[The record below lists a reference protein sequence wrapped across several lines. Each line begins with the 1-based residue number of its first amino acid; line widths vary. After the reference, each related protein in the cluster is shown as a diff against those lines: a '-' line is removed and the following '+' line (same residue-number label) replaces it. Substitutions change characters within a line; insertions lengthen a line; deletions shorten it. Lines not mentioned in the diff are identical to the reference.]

1 LGQAAFFFTII
12 DSCAALSRILRG
24 LKLGKMGISNMARNL
39 FVILFLG
46 CIFFSMFSTGSVN
59 FNPFDKKI
67 YAHIFSTDE
76 TASFVAITDQ
86 VQIESELVQTNLA
99 NNNISLAQNHANKA
113 AALLTPDIISEIA
126 EANEEIADKLLTA
139 VGDLQRISSSSDE
152 QQQMVNRLV
161 SDINSTLSEAVV
173 VRTQQR
179 QQDDSSNFLES
190 GIEFLRGIF
199 GGGSQESSDKIDIN
213 STTQP
218 LAFADLVDSILIN
231 YGNAYAVDFDMTN
244 MTNRAIMG
252 GNSSDMMIMSGIAD
266 DNNSNSN
273 NSSMNMDS
281 MNISS
286 SSSSMNMDNKTDTN
300 YSLVD
305 ITDYQSAQA
314 LATKALEIFN
324 TKLKPIGP
332 NNSSAFIANLENG
345 LTELS
350 DLIQRKVS
358 PLDIMMIV
366 HMQIHPNLLE
376 AFNLPL
382 RQG

>member
-1 LGQAAFFFTII
+1 
-12 DSCAALSRILRG
+12 
-24 LKLGKMGISNMARNL
+24 MAKNL

-152 QQQMVNRLV
+152 QQQMVNQLV
-161 SDINSTLSEAVV
+161 SDINATLSEAVV

-199 GGGSQESSDKIDIN
+199 GGGSQESSDKIEIN

-244 MTNRAIMG
+244 MTNMAIMG

-273 NSSMNMDS
+273 NSSMNMD
-281 MNISS
+281 
-286 SSSSMNMDNKTDTN
+286 NKTDRN
-300 YSLVD
+300 NSLVD

-324 TKLKPIGP
+324 TKLKPIAP

>member
-1 LGQAAFFFTII
+1 
-12 DSCAALSRILRG
+12 
-24 LKLGKMGISNMARNL
+24 MGISNMARNL
-39 FVILFLG
+39 FVILFLA

-99 NNNISLAQNHANKA
+99 NNNISLAHNHANKA

-152 QQQMVNRLV
+152 QQQMVNQLV
-161 SDINSTLSEAVV
+161 SDINSTLGEAVV

-199 GGGSQESSDKIDIN
+199 GGGSQESNDKIEVN
-213 STTQP
+213 STSQP
-218 LAFADLVDSILIN
+218 LAFADLVDSVLIN
-231 YGNAYAVDFDMTN
+231 YGNAYAIDFDMTN
-244 MTNRAIMG
+244 MSNMAIMG

-286 SSSSMNMDNKTDTN
+286 SSSSMNMDNKTDRN
-300 YSLVD
+300 NSLVD
-305 ITDYQSAQA
+305 VTDYQSAQA

-324 TKLKPIGP
+324 TKLKPVAP

-345 LTELS
+345 LIELS

>member
-1 LGQAAFFFTII
+1 
-12 DSCAALSRILRG
+12 
-24 LKLGKMGISNMARNL
+24 MVRNL
-39 FVILFLG
+39 SVVLFLA
-46 CIFFSMFSTGSVN
+46 CLLLSLVSSGSVN

-86 VQIESELVQTNLA
+86 IQIESQLVKTNLA
-99 NNNISLAQNHANKA
+99 NNNLSLAQNHANNA
-113 AALLTPDIISEIA
+113 ASLLTPDIVSEVA
-126 EANEEIADKLLTA
+126 EANEGIADKLLTE
-139 VGDLQRISSSSDE
+139 VSDLQKISSSSDE
-152 QQQMVNRLV
+152 QQQMVNQLV
-161 SDINSTLSEAVV
+161 SDINATLGEAVV

-199 GGGSQESSDKIDIN
+199 GGGSQESNDKIEVN

-244 MTNRAIMG
+244 MSNMAMMG
-252 GNSSDMMIMSGIAD
+252 GNPTDMMTMSGTAGKS
-266 DNNSNSN
+266 SNSN
-273 NSSMNMDS
+273 NGNSMNMDS
-281 MNISS
+281 MNMSS
-286 SSSSMNMDNKTDTN
+286 SASPSMDVDNKKDNKTDKN

-314 LATKALEIFN
+314 LTTKAQEILN
-324 TKLKPIGP
+324 TKLEPMAP
-332 NNSSAFIANLENG
+332 NNSSAFITNLENG
-345 LTELS
+345 LTQLS
-350 DLIQRKVS
+350 DLIQSKSS
-358 PLDIMMIV
+358 PMDIMMIV

>member
-1 LGQAAFFFTII
+1 
-12 DSCAALSRILRG
+12 
-24 LKLGKMGISNMARNL
+24 MGISNMAKNL

-152 QQQMVNRLV
+152 QQQMVNQLV
-161 SDINSTLSEAVV
+161 SDINATLSEAVV

-199 GGGSQESSDKIDIN
+199 GGGSQESSDKIEIN

-244 MTNRAIMG
+244 MTNMAIMG

-273 NSSMNMDS
+273 NSSMNMD
-281 MNISS
+281 
-286 SSSSMNMDNKTDTN
+286 NKTDRN
-300 YSLVD
+300 NSLVD

-324 TKLKPIGP
+324 TKLKPIAP

>member
-1 LGQAAFFFTII
+1 
-12 DSCAALSRILRG
+12 
-24 LKLGKMGISNMARNL
+24 MVRNL
-39 FVILFLG
+39 SVVLFLA
-46 CIFFSMFSTGSVN
+46 CLLLSLVSSSSVN

-86 VQIESELVQTNLA
+86 VQVESQLVKTNLA
-99 NNNISLAQNHANKA
+99 NNNLSLAQNHASKA
-113 AALLTPDIISEIA
+113 ASLLTPDVVSEVA
-126 EANEEIADKLLTA
+126 EANEGIADKLLTELS
-139 VGDLQRISSSSDE
+139 DLQKISSSSDE
-152 QQQMVNRLV
+152 QQQMVNQLV
-161 SDINSTLSEAVV
+161 SDINATLGEAVV

-199 GGGSQESSDKIDIN
+199 GGGNQKSNDKIEVN

-244 MTNRAIMG
+244 MSNMAMMG
-252 GNSSDMMIMSGIAD
+252 GNSSDMMTMSSTAG
-266 DNNSNSN
+266 NRTNSN
-273 NSSMNMDS
+273 NGNGMNMDS
-281 MNISS
+281 MNVPSS
-286 SSSSMNMDNKTDTN
+286 ASSMEVDSKIDNKTDRI

-305 ITDYQSAQA
+305 ITDYQSAQE
-314 LATKALEIFN
+314 LTTKAQEILD
-324 TKLKPIGP
+324 TKLKPMAP
-332 NNSSAFIANLENG
+332 NNSSAFITNLENG
-345 LTELS
+345 FTQLN
-350 DLIQRKVS
+350 DLIQSKSS
-358 PLDIMMIV
+358 PMDIMMIV

>member
-1 LGQAAFFFTII
+1 
-12 DSCAALSRILRG
+12 
-24 LKLGKMGISNMARNL
+24 MGISNMARNL
-39 FVILFLG
+39 FVILFLA

-152 QQQMVNRLV
+152 QQQMVNQLV
-161 SDINSTLSEAVV
+161 SDINATLGEAVI

-199 GGGSQESSDKIDIN
+199 GGGRQESNDKIEVN

-218 LAFADLVDSILIN
+218 LAFADLVDSVLIN

-244 MTNRAIMG
+244 MSNMAMMG

-286 SSSSMNMDNKTDTN
+286 SSSSMNMDNKTDKN
-300 YSLVD
+300 NSLVD

-314 LATKALEIFN
+314 LTTKAQEILN
-324 TKLKPIGP
+324 TELKPMAP
-332 NNSSAFIANLENG
+332 NNSSAFITNLESG
-345 LTELS
+345 LTQLS

>member
-1 LGQAAFFFTII
+1 
-12 DSCAALSRILRG
+12 
-24 LKLGKMGISNMARNL
+24 MVRNL
-39 FVILFLG
+39 SVVLFLA
-46 CIFFSMFSTGSVN
+46 CLLLSLVSSGSVN

-86 VQIESELVQTNLA
+86 IQVESQLVKTNLA
-99 NNNISLAQNHANKA
+99 NNNLSLAQNHANKA
-113 AALLTPDIISEIA
+113 ASLLTPDIVSEVA
-126 EANEEIADKLLTA
+126 EANEGIADKLLTE
-139 VGDLQRISSSSDE
+139 VSDLQKISSSSDE
-152 QQQMVNRLV
+152 QQQMVNQLV
-161 SDINSTLSEAVV
+161 SDINATLGEAVV

-199 GGGSQESSDKIDIN
+199 GGGSQESIDKIEVN

-218 LAFADLVDSILIN
+218 LALADLVDSILIN

-244 MTNRAIMG
+244 MSNMAMMG
-252 GNSSDMMIMSGIAD
+252 GNSDMMTMSGTAG
-266 DNNSNSN
+266 NSSNSN
-273 NSSMNMDS
+273 NGNSMNMDS
-281 MNISS
+281 MNMSS
-286 SSSSMNMDNKTDTN
+286 SASPSMDNKTDNKTDKN

-314 LATKALEIFN
+314 LTTKAQEILN
-324 TKLKPIGP
+324 TKLEPMAP
-332 NNSSAFIANLENG
+332 NNSSAFITNLENG
-345 LTELS
+345 LTQLS
-350 DLIQRKVS
+350 DLIQSKSS
-358 PLDIMMIV
+358 PMDIMMIV

-376 AFNLPL
+376 AFNLSL

>member
-1 LGQAAFFFTII
+1 
-12 DSCAALSRILRG
+12 
-24 LKLGKMGISNMARNL
+24 MARNL
-39 FVILFLG
+39 FVILFLA
-46 CIFFSMFSTGSVN
+46 CLLLSLVSRGSVN
-59 FNPFDKKI
+59 LNPFDKKI

-76 TASFVAITDQ
+76 IASFVAITDQ

-199 GGGSQESSDKIDIN
+199 GGGSQESSDKIEIN

-244 MTNRAIMG
+244 MTNMDIMG

-273 NSSMNMDS
+273 NSSMNMD
-281 MNISS
+281 
-286 SSSSMNMDNKTDTN
+286 NKTDRN
-300 YSLVD
+300 NSLVD

-324 TKLKPIGP
+324 TKLKPIAP

>member
-1 LGQAAFFFTII
+1 
-12 DSCAALSRILRG
+12 
-24 LKLGKMGISNMARNL
+24 MARNL

-99 NNNISLAQNHANKA
+99 NNNISLAQSHANKA

-199 GGGSQESSDKIDIN
+199 GGGSQESSDKIEIN

-244 MTNRAIMG
+244 MTNMAIMG

-286 SSSSMNMDNKTDTN
+286 SSSSMNMDNKTDRN
-300 YSLVD
+300 NSLVD
-305 ITDYQSAQA
+305 IADYQSAQA

-324 TKLKPIGP
+324 TKLKPIAP
-332 NNSSAFIANLENG
+332 NNSSAFITNLENG
-345 LTELS
+345 LIELS

-376 AFNLPL
+376 AFNLTL

>member
-1 LGQAAFFFTII
+1 
-12 DSCAALSRILRG
+12 
-24 LKLGKMGISNMARNL
+24 MGISNIARNL
-39 FVILFLG
+39 FVILFLA
-46 CIFFSMFSTGSVN
+46 CILFSLFSTGSVN

-76 TASFVAITDQ
+76 IASFVAITDQ

-152 QQQMVNRLV
+152 QQQMVNQLV

-244 MTNRAIMG
+244 MTNMAIMG
-252 GNSSDMMIMSGIAD
+252 GNSSDMMTMIGIAD

-273 NSSMNMDS
+273 NSSMNMD
-281 MNISS
+281 
-286 SSSSMNMDNKTDTN
+286 NKTDRN
-300 YSLVD
+300 YSLAD

-324 TKLKPIGP
+324 TKLKPIAP
-332 NNSSAFIANLENG
+332 NNSSAFITNLENG

>member
-1 LGQAAFFFTII
+1 
-12 DSCAALSRILRG
+12 
-24 LKLGKMGISNMARNL
+24 MVRNL
-39 FVILFLG
+39 FVILFLA
-46 CIFFSMFSTGSVN
+46 CILFSLVSSGSVN
-59 FNPFDKKI
+59 FNPFDRKI

-99 NNNISLAQNHANKA
+99 NNNLSLAQNHANKA
-113 AALLTPDIISEIA
+113 ASLLTPDIVSEVA
-126 EANEEIADKLLTA
+126 EANEGIADKLLTE
-139 VGDLQRISSSSDE
+139 VSDLQKISSSSDE
-152 QQQMVNRLV
+152 QQQMVNQLV
-161 SDINSTLSEAVV
+161 SDINSTLGEAVV

-179 QQDDSSNFLES
+179 QQDDSSNLLES

-199 GGGSQESSDKIDIN
+199 GGGSQESNDKIEVN

-231 YGNAYAVDFDMTN
+231 YGNAYDVDFDITN
-244 MTNRAIMG
+244 MSNMAMMR
-252 GNSSDMMIMSGIAD
+252 GNSDMMTMSGTAGKS
-266 DNNSNSN
+266 SNSN
-273 NSSMNMDS
+273 NGNSMNMDS
-281 MNISS
+281 MNMSS
-286 SSSSMNMDNKTDTN
+286 SASPSTDVDNKTDNKTDKN

-314 LATKALEIFN
+314 LTTKAQEILN
-324 TKLKPIGP
+324 TKLEPMAP
-332 NNSSAFIANLENG
+332 NNSSAFITNLESG
-345 LTELS
+345 LTQLS
-350 DLIQRKVS
+350 DLIQRKGS
-358 PLDIMMIV
+358 PTDIMMIV

>member
-1 LGQAAFFFTII
+1 
-12 DSCAALSRILRG
+12 
-24 LKLGKMGISNMARNL
+24 MGISKMARNL
-39 FVILFLG
+39 FVILFLA
-46 CIFFSMFSTGSVN
+46 CILFSLFSTGSVN

-76 TASFVAITDQ
+76 IASFVAITDQ

-99 NNNISLAQNHANKA
+99 NNNISLAQNHANNA

-152 QQQMVNRLV
+152 QQQMVNQLV

-244 MTNRAIMG
+244 MTNMAIMG
-252 GNSSDMMIMSGIAD
+252 GNSSDMMTMIGIAD

-273 NSSMNMDS
+273 NSSMNMD
-281 MNISS
+281 
-286 SSSSMNMDNKTDTN
+286 NKTDRN

-324 TKLKPIGP
+324 TKLKPIAP
-332 NNSSAFIANLENG
+332 NNSSAFITNLEND

>member
-1 LGQAAFFFTII
+1 
-12 DSCAALSRILRG
+12 
-24 LKLGKMGISNMARNL
+24 MGISNMAKNL
-39 FVILFLG
+39 FVILFLA
-46 CIFFSMFSTGSVN
+46 CIFFSMFSTASVN

-152 QQQMVNRLV
+152 QQQMVNQLV
-161 SDINSTLSEAVV
+161 SDINATLGEAVV

-199 GGGSQESSDKIDIN
+199 GGGSQESSDKIEIN

-231 YGNAYAVDFDMTN
+231 YGNTYAVDFDMTN
-244 MTNRAIMG
+244 MTNMAIMG

-273 NSSMNMDS
+273 NSSMNMD
-281 MNISS
+281 
-286 SSSSMNMDNKTDTN
+286 NKTDRN
-300 YSLVD
+300 NSLVD

-324 TKLKPIGP
+324 TKLKPIAP

>member
-1 LGQAAFFFTII
+1 
-12 DSCAALSRILRG
+12 
-24 LKLGKMGISNMARNL
+24 MGISNMARNL
-39 FVILFLG
+39 FVILFLA

-59 FNPFDKKI
+59 FNTFDKKI

-199 GGGSQESSDKIDIN
+199 GGGSQESSDKIEIN

-244 MTNRAIMG
+244 MTNMAIMG

-273 NSSMNMDS
+273 NSSMNMD
-281 MNISS
+281 
-286 SSSSMNMDNKTDTN
+286 NKTDRN
-300 YSLVD
+300 NSLVD

-324 TKLKPIGP
+324 TKLKPIAP

>member
-1 LGQAAFFFTII
+1 
-12 DSCAALSRILRG
+12 
-24 LKLGKMGISNMARNL
+24 MGISNMARNL
-39 FVILFLG
+39 FVTLLLASILFSL
-46 CIFFSMFSTGSVN
+46 FSTGSVN

-139 VGDLQRISSSSDE
+139 VGDLQIISSSSDE
-152 QQQMVNRLV
+152 QQQMVNQLV

-199 GGGSQESSDKIDIN
+199 GGGSQESSDQIEIN

-244 MTNRAIMG
+244 MTNMAIMG
-252 GNSSDMMIMSGIAD
+252 GNSSDMMIMSGIGY
-266 DNNSNSN
+266 DNNSNS

-286 SSSSMNMDNKTDTN
+286 SSSFMNMDNKTDRN

-314 LATKALEIFN
+314 LATKALEILN
-324 TKLKPIGP
+324 TKLKPIAP
-332 NNSSAFIANLENG
+332 NDSSAFITNLENG

-350 DLIQRKVS
+350 DLIQRNVS

>member
-1 LGQAAFFFTII
+1 MT
-12 DSCAALSRILRG
+12 
-24 LKLGKMGISNMARNL
+24 RNL

-152 QQQMVNRLV
+152 QQQMVNQLV

-199 GGGSQESSDKIDIN
+199 GGGSQESSDKIEIN

-244 MTNRAIMG
+244 MTNMAIMG

-324 TKLKPIGP
+324 TKLKPIAP
-332 NNSSAFIANLENG
+332 NNSSAFITNLENG

>member
-1 LGQAAFFFTII
+1 
-12 DSCAALSRILRG
+12 
-24 LKLGKMGISNMARNL
+24 MWISNMAKNL
-39 FVILFLG
+39 FVILFLA
-46 CIFFSMFSTGSVN
+46 CILFSLFSIGSVT
-59 FNPFDKKI
+59 FDPFDKKI

-86 VQIESELVQTNLA
+86 VQIESELAQTNLA
-99 NNNISLAQNHANKA
+99 NNNVSLAQNHANKA
-113 AALLTPDIISEIA
+113 AALLTPGIISEIA

-152 QQQMVNRLV
+152 QQQMVNQLV

-199 GGGSQESSDKIDIN
+199 GGGSQESSDKIEIN

-231 YGNAYAVDFDMTN
+231 YGNAYDVNFDMTN
-244 MTNRAIMG
+244 MSNMAMTG
-252 GNSSDMMIMSGIAD
+252 GNSSDMMSMSGIAD
-266 DNNSNSN
+266 DNNSD
-273 NSSMNMDS
+273 SMNMDS

-286 SSSSMNMDNKTDTN
+286 SSSSMNMDNKTDRN

-305 ITDYQSAQA
+305 TTDYQSAQA

-324 TKLKPIGP
+324 TKLKPIAP
-332 NNSSAFIANLENG
+332 NNSSAFITNLENG
-345 LTELS
+345 LTELN
-350 DLIQRKVS
+350 DLIQRKIS

>member
-1 LGQAAFFFTII
+1 
-12 DSCAALSRILRG
+12 
-24 LKLGKMGISNMARNL
+24 MGISNMVRNL
-39 FVILFLG
+39 FVILFLA
-46 CIFFSMFSTGSVN
+46 CILSSLVSSGSVN
-59 FNPFDKKI
+59 FNPFDRKI

-199 GGGSQESSDKIDIN
+199 GGGSQESNDKIEIN

-231 YGNAYAVDFDMTN
+231 YGNAYAVDFDMIN
-244 MTNRAIMG
+244 MTNMAIMG

-273 NSSMNMDS
+273 NGNSMNMDS

-286 SSSSMNMDNKTDTN
+286 SSSFMNMDNKTDRN

-324 TKLKPIGP
+324 TKLKPIAP
-332 NNSSAFIANLENG
+332 NNSSAFITNLENG

-366 HMQIHPNLLE
+366 HMQVHPNLLE

>member
-1 LGQAAFFFTII
+1 
-12 DSCAALSRILRG
+12 
-24 LKLGKMGISNMARNL
+24 
-39 FVILFLG
+39 
-46 CIFFSMFSTGSVN
+46 MFSTGSVN

-152 QQQMVNRLV
+152 QQQMVSQLV
-161 SDINSTLSEAVV
+161 SDINATLGEAVV
-173 VRTQQR
+173 VRTQQS

-199 GGGSQESSDKIDIN
+199 GGGSQESNDKIEVN
-213 STTQP
+213 STSQP
-218 LAFADLVDSILIN
+218 LAFADLVDSVLIN

-244 MTNRAIMG
+244 MSNMAIMG

-273 NSSMNMDS
+273 NSSINMDS

-286 SSSSMNMDNKTDTN
+286 SSSSMNMDNKTDKN
-300 YSLVD
+300 NSLVD

-324 TKLKPIGP
+324 TKLKPVAP

-345 LTELS
+345 LIELS

>member
-1 LGQAAFFFTII
+1 
-12 DSCAALSRILRG
+12 
-24 LKLGKMGISNMARNL
+24 MGISNMAKNL

-59 FNPFDKKI
+59 LNPFDKKI

-199 GGGSQESSDKIDIN
+199 GGGSQESSDKIEIN

-244 MTNRAIMG
+244 VTNMAIMG

-273 NSSMNMDS
+273 NSSMNMD
-281 MNISS
+281 
-286 SSSSMNMDNKTDTN
+286 NKTDRN
-300 YSLVD
+300 NSLVD

-324 TKLKPIGP
+324 TKLKPIAP

>member
-1 LGQAAFFFTII
+1 
-12 DSCAALSRILRG
+12 
-24 LKLGKMGISNMARNL
+24 MVRNL
-39 FVILFLG
+39 SVVLFLA
-46 CIFFSMFSTGSVN
+46 CLLLISVSPGSVN

-86 VQIESELVQTNLA
+86 VEIESELVQANLA

-113 AALLTPDIISEIA
+113 AALLTPDIVSEIA
-126 EANEEIADKLLTA
+126 EANKEIADKLLTA
-139 VGDLQRISSSSDE
+139 VGGLQRISSSSDE
-152 QQQMVNRLV
+152 QQQMVNQHV
-161 SDINSTLSEAVV
+161 SDINATLGEAVV

-199 GGGSQESSDKIDIN
+199 GGGSQESNDKIEVN

-218 LAFADLVDSILIN
+218 LALADLVDSILIN

-244 MTNRAIMG
+244 MSNMAMMG
-252 GNSSDMMIMSGIAD
+252 GDSDMMTMSGTAGKS
-266 DNNSNSN
+266 SNSN
-273 NSSMNMDS
+273 NGNSKNMDS
-281 MNISS
+281 MNMSS
-286 SSSSMNMDNKTDTN
+286 SASPSMGVDNKTDNKADKN

-314 LATKALEIFN
+314 LTTKAQEILN
-324 TKLKPIGP
+324 TELRPIAP
-332 NNSSAFIANLENG
+332 NNSSAFITNLENG
-345 LTELS
+345 LTQLG
-350 DLIQRKVS
+350 DLIQSKS
-358 PLDIMMIV
+358 YPMNIMMIV

>member
-1 LGQAAFFFTII
+1 
-12 DSCAALSRILRG
+12 
-24 LKLGKMGISNMARNL
+24 MVRNL
-39 FVILFLG
+39 SVVLFLA
-46 CIFFSMFSTGSVN
+46 CLLLSLVSSGSVN

-86 VQIESELVQTNLA
+86 IQVESQLVKTNLA
-99 NNNISLAQNHANKA
+99 NNNLSLAQNHANKA
-113 AALLTPDIISEIA
+113 ASLLTLDIVSEVA
-126 EANEEIADKLLTA
+126 EANEGIADKLLTE
-139 VGDLQRISSSSDE
+139 VSDLQKISSSSDE
-152 QQQMVNRLV
+152 QQQMVNQLV
-161 SDINSTLSEAVV
+161 SDINATLGEAVV

-199 GGGSQESSDKIDIN
+199 GRGSQESNDKNDKIEVN

-218 LAFADLVDSILIN
+218 LAFADLVDSVLIN

-244 MTNRAIMG
+244 MSNMAMMG
-252 GNSSDMMIMSGIAD
+252 GNPTDMMTMSGTAD
-266 DNNSNSN
+266 NISNSN
-273 NSSMNMDS
+273 NGNSMNMDS
-281 MNISS
+281 MNMSS
-286 SSSSMNMDNKTDTN
+286 SASSSMDVDNKTDNKTDGN

-314 LATKALEIFN
+314 LTTKAQEIFN
-324 TKLKPIGP
+324 TKLKPMAP
-332 NNSSAFIANLENG
+332 NNSSAFITNLEYG
-345 LTELS
+345 LIELNDS
-350 DLIQRKVS
+350 IQSKDS
-358 PLDIMMIV
+358 AMDIMMIV
-366 HMQIHPNLLE
+366 HTQIHPNLLE

>member
-1 LGQAAFFFTII
+1 
-12 DSCAALSRILRG
+12 
-24 LKLGKMGISNMARNL
+24 MGISNMARNL

-46 CIFFSMFSTGSVN
+46 CILFSMFSTGSVN

-139 VGDLQRISSSSDE
+139 VGDLQRISSSSDD

-199 GGGSQESSDKIDIN
+199 GGGSQESNDKIEVN

-244 MTNRAIMG
+244 MTNMAIMG

-266 DNNSNSN
+266 DYNSNSN
-273 NSSMNMDS
+273 NSSMNMD
-281 MNISS
+281 
-286 SSSSMNMDNKTDTN
+286 NKTDRN
-300 YSLVD
+300 NSLVD

-324 TKLKPIGP
+324 TKLKPIAP

>member
-1 LGQAAFFFTII
+1 
-12 DSCAALSRILRG
+12 
-24 LKLGKMGISNMARNL
+24 MGISNMARNL

-199 GGGSQESSDKIDIN
+199 GGGSQESSDKIEIN

-231 YGNAYAVDFDMTN
+231 YGNTYAVDFDMTN
-244 MTNRAIMG
+244 MTNMAIMG

-273 NSSMNMDS
+273 NSSMNMD
-281 MNISS
+281 
-286 SSSSMNMDNKTDTN
+286 NKTDRN
-300 YSLVD
+300 NSLVD

-324 TKLKPIGP
+324 TKLKPIAP

>member
-1 LGQAAFFFTII
+1 
-12 DSCAALSRILRG
+12 
-24 LKLGKMGISNMARNL
+24 MGISNMARNL

-152 QQQMVNRLV
+152 QQQMVNQLV
-161 SDINSTLSEAVV
+161 SDINATLSEAVV

-199 GGGSQESSDKIDIN
+199 GGGSQESSDKIEIN

-231 YGNAYAVDFDMTN
+231 YGNTYAVDFDMTN
-244 MTNRAIMG
+244 MTNMAIMG

-273 NSSMNMDS
+273 NSSMNMD
-281 MNISS
+281 
-286 SSSSMNMDNKTDTN
+286 NKTDRN
-300 YSLVD
+300 NSLVD

-324 TKLKPIGP
+324 TKLKPIAP

>member
-1 LGQAAFFFTII
+1 
-12 DSCAALSRILRG
+12 
-24 LKLGKMGISNMARNL
+24 MGVSNMARNL
-39 FVILFLG
+39 FVILFLA
-46 CIFFSMFSTGSVN
+46 CFLFSLFSTGSVN

-152 QQQMVNRLV
+152 QQQMVNQLV

-199 GGGSQESSDKIDIN
+199 GGGSQESSDKIEIN

-244 MTNRAIMG
+244 MTNMAIMG

-286 SSSSMNMDNKTDTN
+286 SSSSMNMDNKTDRN

-324 TKLKPIGP
+324 TKLKPIAP
-332 NNSSAFIANLENG
+332 NNSSAFITNLENG

>member
-1 LGQAAFFFTII
+1 
-12 DSCAALSRILRG
+12 
-24 LKLGKMGISNMARNL
+24 MGISNMARNL
-39 FVILFLG
+39 FVILFLA

-152 QQQMVNRLV
+152 QQQMVNQLV
-161 SDINSTLSEAVV
+161 SDINATLGEAVV

-199 GGGSQESSDKIDIN
+199 GGGSQESNDKIEVN

-244 MTNRAIMG
+244 MTNMAIMG

-286 SSSSMNMDNKTDTN
+286 SSSSMNMDNKTDRN
-300 YSLVD
+300 NSLVD

-324 TKLKPIGP
+324 TKLKPIAP

-366 HMQIHPNLLE
+366 HIQIHPNLLE

>member
-1 LGQAAFFFTII
+1 
-12 DSCAALSRILRG
+12 
-24 LKLGKMGISNMARNL
+24 MGISNMARNL

-199 GGGSQESSDKIDIN
+199 GGGSQESNDKIEVN

-244 MTNRAIMG
+244 MTNMAIMG

-286 SSSSMNMDNKTDTN
+286 SSSSMNMDNKTDRN
-300 YSLVD
+300 NSLVD

-324 TKLKPIGP
+324 TKLKPIAP
-332 NNSSAFIANLENG
+332 NNSSAFITNLENG

-366 HMQIHPNLLE
+366 HIQIHPNLLE